1 MIFDQL
7 SECQPYRNLGENF
20 IAGFDYLCSSAIEN
34 IPDGRY
40 PIVGDDVFAMVQSYQ
55 TKPLAQGRWE
65 AHRHYADIQYI
76 VSGTEQMGIAPLSAM
91 TIQQPYTRDKDLE
104 FFLDSDGIGQF
115 VCVESGFFAIFLPQ
129 DVHMPGVMIDQPAAV
144 KKIVVKVRIA

>member
-1 MIFDQL
+1 VIFDQL
-7 SECQPYRNLGENF
+7 SECEPYRKLGENF

-65 AHRHYADIQYI
+65 AHRHHADIQYI
-76 VSGTEQMGIAPLSAM
+76 VAGAETMGIAPRSAM
-91 TIQQPYTRDKDLE
+91 TIAEPYTREKDLE
-104 FFLDSDGIGQF
+104 FFRGSGQF
-115 VCVESGFFAIFLPQ
+115 VRVDQGFFAIFLPQ
-129 DVHMPGVMIDQPAAV
+129 DVHMPGLLIDQPAAV
-144 KKIVVKVRIA
+144 KKIVVKVRIG